1 MWEAIEHLL
10 NGSNALAIL
19 LFMVFVVI
27 VLAILSKKG
36 LISINTNTVQIGA
49 ADKERDIIRQ
59 QVEWVHM
66 HCQGFEN
73 AMKKPEGYNE
83 WLGRYIVEKVYD
95 ECINWITFNHISAS
109 PAYVDIKAEKIVDL
123 IHKYAKLDEYKTP
136 EFDEIVR
143 EEVRIC
149 IEKLLQIRKVY
160 R

>member
-136 EFDEIVR
+136 EFDETVR
-143 EEVRIC
+143 EEVHIC